1 MQANVNRL
9 ELLGVQDNCYD
20 DFDLMAQDARGWD
33 IHYQQFGAGSFS
45 GRMTQVI
52 LNSLQLGR
60 VQWCPGILDNGTAPA
75 GSWVVALPVAAE
87 GTLHVRGRP
96 ASAEQPMF
104 VPAGEDIAFA
114 ANGRTDLIVAAVDTA
129 QIERWMQAR
138 RGIDGI
144 DRRKLLQPCAV
155 TRPELAQR
163 AQLLKHTLS
172 VLMAQGHDATE
183 ETLNTAHSLV
193 LDTIL
198 DVVPSFEAVE
208 PLHRRAKVSA
218 AMRALLED
226 NIESSMTITD
236 LCARMG
242 VRERTLYLACQ
253 EAFGKP
259 PKRLLHEFRL
269 NAVKRQLSQP
279 SELTDVTSVALR
291 FGFLHLGR
299 FAAEYRNQFGEQP
312 SQTLAR
318 ARGAV
323 DIPSGKKR
331 DSD

>member
-1 MQANVNRL
+1 MHANVNRL
-9 ELLGVQDNCYD
+9 ELVGLQDNCYD

-33 IHYQQFGAGSFS
+33 IHYQQTGAGSFS

-60 VQWCPGILDNGTAPA
+60 VQWAPGILDHGTAPA

-87 GTLHVRGRP
+87 GSLHVRGRP
-96 ASAEQPMF
+96 ASADQPMF

-114 ANGRTDLIVAAVDTA
+114 ANGRTDLIVAAIDTA
-129 QIERWMQAR
+129 QIARWMQAR

-144 DRRKLLQPCAV
+144 DRREFFQPCAV
-155 TRPELAQR
+155 AGPELAQR
-163 AQLLKHTLS
+163 TQLLAHTLS

-183 ETLNTAHSLV
+183 DLLNTAHSLV

-226 NIESSMTITD
+226 SLEGSMTIAD
-236 LCARMG
+236 LCTRMG

-269 NAVKRQLSQP
+269 NAVRRHLSQP
-279 SELTDVTSVALR
+279 SDLTDVTSVALR

-299 FAAEYRNQFGEQP
+299 FAADYRNQFGERP
-312 SQTLAR
+312 SETLVR
-318 ARGAV
+318 SRGSSPLFKGAV
-323 DIPSGKKR
+323 SKSG
-331 DSD
+331 

>member
-1 MQANVNRL
+1 
-9 ELLGVQDNCYD
+9 
-20 DFDLMAQDARGWD
+20 
-33 IHYQQFGAGSFS
+33 
-45 GRMTQVI
+45 
-52 LNSLQLGR
+52 
-60 VQWCPGILDNGTAPA
+60 
-75 GSWVVALPVAAE
+75 
-87 GTLHVRGRP
+87 
-96 ASAEQPMF
+96 MF

-114 ANGRTDLIVAAVDTA
+114 ANGRTDLIVAAIDTA
-129 QIERWMQAR
+129 QIEHWMQAR
-138 RGIDGI
+138 RGTDGI
-144 DRRKLLQPCAV
+144 DPQKLLQPCAV
-155 TRPELAQR
+155 TGPELAQR
-163 AQLLKHTLS
+163 TQLLTHTLS
-172 VLMAQGHDATE
+172 VLMDQGHDATE

-226 NIESSMTITD
+226 NLEGSMTIAD

-269 NAVKRQLSQP
+269 NAVRRQLSQP
-279 SELTDVTSVALR
+279 SDLTDVTSAALR

-299 FAAEYRNQFGEQP
+299 FAADYRNQFGERP
-312 SQTLAR
+312 SETLAR
-318 ARGAV
+318 ARGTS
-323 DIPSGKKR
+323 PLSKGLLTK
-331 DSD
+331 SD